1 METVKSINF
10 EYYYPWKKTI
20 ELAVYNSLISLCPL
34 AAFLL
39 NEIKKKTCE
48 EEELKKNDKIR
59 SDTLL
64 KIVLKE
70 IVSQCYFLF
79 VNKSSSS
86 DNLIAFLFITNKML

>member
-1 METVKSINF
+1 MPSCRFFTERN
-10 EYYYPWKKTI
+10 
-20 ELAVYNSLISLCPL
+20 
-34 AAFLL
+34 
-39 NEIKKKTCE
+39 KKKTCE